1 MLQDTGK
8 RSGRMNPRGSTE
20 TGLHTR
26 SREPTTSTGSK
37 TSPCF
42 GQVGEWVFGEGF
54 QMMERTEG
62 ETEMEVI
69 SEAGSN
75 PGIHA
80 AAISNKGASSET

>member
-1 MLQDTGK
+1 MLEDTGK
-8 RSGRMNPRGSTE
+8 RSGRMNPRGSSE

-26 SREPTTSTGSK
+26 GREPTTSTGSK

-42 GQVGEWVFGEGF
+42 EQVGEWVFGQGF
-54 QMMERTEG
+54 WMMERTEG
-62 ETEMEVI
+62 ETKMEVI

-80 AAISNKGASSET
+80 AERSNKGVSSET